1 MAQQP
6 LSKNGVKPKS
16 IEKNQNINDIN
27 DDSLKSYDWQIRMA
41 DLVGFEEVGLTNNLN
56 NNYTNPE
63 TNPEQSALA
72 ITNDEASELQS
83 QPQLSRTKQPLSAN
97 PFAKASLVG
106 ATTLITVLV
115 GGVFLSNMM
124 NGTSPQ
130 QQTTYVP
137 EKPQIPISE
146 PTQPKPETEIEILK
160 TKLALAEQANA
171 VKAAQL
177 QLRTVQPQ
185 LNQKP
190 TPTVQTETKPK
201 EITRVVVQR
210 IPTPAPTVY
219 IPRTITVERIVPR
232 TVTVE
237 RIVQVPQPAIKQP
250 TKQPTPVVAARP
262 TLPQLAP
269 AKVEPPLAANLLP
282 TIPQSVTPIQNTQ
295 NIPVAN
301 PINQSSGK
309 SVAAGTSTKAVLS
322 TALFGEIN
330 RTGSNNDNTNDN
342 TFIVTLKQPL
352 KTPDDQIALPT
363 GTELLTQINRISE
376 SGMVDLKVVS
386 VMVQKDGKPTEITL
400 PSGAIKIRA
409 LKGTPLIAN
418 KYHDRGGAV
427 AGMDA
432 GLFALGGIGK
442 AAEILNRP
450 QTQYITTASGNIVTD
465 SNPRGNVFTGVLEG
479 GMGSLVPQITV
490 RNQQAIS
497 EMMGRGNIW
506 FLRAG
511 TDVEVYVNQIVQ
523 LQI

>member
-1 MAQQP
+1 MTQKP
-6 LSKNGVKPKS
+6 LSKNGVKPQT
-16 IEKNQNINDIN
+16 IEENNPNINN
-27 DDSLKSYDWQIRMA
+27 EHSLNSYDWQIRMA
-41 DLVGFEEVGLTNNLN
+41 DLVGFEEVGLTNNVN
-56 NNYTNPE
+56 N

-72 ITNDEASELQS
+72 ITNDEASDLQS
-83 QPQLSRTKQPLSAN
+83 QPQLSRTKQPLAAN

-115 GGVFLSNMM
+115 GGVFLSKMM

-130 QQTTYVP
+130 QQTAYVP

-146 PTQPKPETEIEILK
+146 LTQPKPEAEIEVLK

-177 QLRTVQPQ
+177 QLRTAQPQ

-210 IPTPAPTVY
+210 VPTPAPTVY
-219 IPRTITVERIVPR
+219 IPRTVTVERIVPR

-237 RIVQVPQPAIKQP
+237 RIVRVPQPVIQQPTKQP
-250 TKQPTPVVAARP
+250 TKQPNLVVAARP

-269 AKVEPPLAANLLP
+269 AKVEPPLAASLLP
-282 TIPQSVTPIQNTQ
+282 TIPQPVTPIQTTQ

-301 PINQSSGK
+301 PVNQTGK

-376 SGMVDLKVVS
+376 GGMLDLKVVS
-386 VMVQKDGKPTEITL
+386 VMVQKDGKPTEVTL

-409 LKGTPLIAN
+409 PKGTPLIAN

-450 QTQYITTASGNIVTD
+450 QTQYITTATGNIVTD

-479 GMGSLVPQITV
+479 GMSSLIPQITV

-511 TDVEVYVNQIVQ
+511 TNVEVYVNQIVQ